1 MFVGTC
7 YSEFPL
13 CTSEEMTNTF
23 NGEVV
28 EYDISIDQQLLKD
41 IHVKQKSSHSVY
53 INIEEPF
60 TTSIDKQVE
69 YDIYIDQQINFN
81 LEN

>member
-41 IHVKQKSSHSVY
+41 IHVKQKSSHNVY